1 MNSFKWR
8 EYQHVWK
15 NNGTAIKQTLNRL
28 QLSQFVLF
36 LLQRYNTDGSSV
48 IVSSSFQ
55 NCSNKKKKFHTYKSY
70 PLSPPASK
78 LRK

>member
-36 LLQRYNTDGSSV
+36 LLQRYNTDGSV

-55 NCSNKKKKFHTYKSY
+55 NCSNKKKKISHV
-70 PLSPPASK
+70 
-78 LRK
+78 